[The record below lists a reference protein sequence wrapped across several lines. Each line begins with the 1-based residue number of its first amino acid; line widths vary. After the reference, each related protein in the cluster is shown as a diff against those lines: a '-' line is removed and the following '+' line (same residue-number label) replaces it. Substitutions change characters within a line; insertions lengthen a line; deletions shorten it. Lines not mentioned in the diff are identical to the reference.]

1 MTDGRTAWAITY
13 RIDAPDGSGRQ
24 EVTEILTDAWC
35 RSAGYQ
41 PDEVRTPERACW
53 ALALLLATHGHDDAE
68 LLNVDPSAGAAP

>member
-1 MTDGRTAWAITY
+1 VTGRTAWAITY
-13 RIDAPDGSGRQ
+13 RIDAPGGSGRQ
-24 EVTEILTDAWC
+24 EVTETLDDAWC

-53 ALALLLATHGHDDAE
+53 ALALLLAAHGHDDAE